1 MPSEYEEAFKEEI
14 WGCYKYVG
22 IPLETIYS
30 MPIQERKYFIQKHN
44 MDVKR
49 ENEAMEGQGAPNEVT
64 REFSGEALNAIAAQ
78 QMQKK

>member
-1 MPSEYEEAFKEEI
+1 MPSEFEEAFKEEI

-22 IPLETIYS
+22 IPLETIYN

-44 MDVKR
+44 LDVKR
-49 ENEAMEGQGAPNEVT
+49 ENEALEANNGSGEMT

-78 QMQKK
+78 QMKKK

>member
-1 MPSEYEEAFKEEI
+1 MPSEFEEAFKEEI

-22 IPLETIYS
+22 IPLETIYN

-44 MDVKR
+44 LDVKR
-49 ENEAMEGQGAPNEVT
+49 ENEAMEGNSGSGEMT

-78 QMQKK
+78 QMKKK